1 MMRTA
6 HWAVALTAASLA
18 LALATDAGAQQLRPR
33 QGRALS
39 PPISIEPPA
48 EPNVR
53 CPEGRAANGQ
63 CVRPALAVSGRDRGI
78 IFTQSRLSMLAPPR
92 VLPSGTM
99 SNDRLFRSPNNS
111 ITDADAE
118 LDLFIRR

>member
-1 MMRTA
+1 MTRTA
-6 HWAVALTAASLA
+6 HWAIALTVASLG
-18 LALATDAGAQQLRPR
+18 LAAATDAGAQQFRPR

-48 EPNVR
+48 EPNVS
-53 CPEGRAANGQ
+53 CPEGRAATGR

-78 IFTQSRLSMLAPPR
+78 IFTQARLSMLAPPR

-118 LDLFIRR
+118 LDLFVAR